1 MPSNVYDIILFQVL
15 RLLSFKAERLCLADR
30 SIVGYTEFY
39 NHGIAVF
46 IRNKYKHFSLIY
58 QEKRTNFVNRWQM
71 WAVFVE
77 ISRMIQVGLSSVVL
91 VP

>member
-1 MPSNVYDIILFQVL
+1 M
-15 RLLSFKAERLCLADR
+15 ERIGVGEPDPGPVRDYGSSGSGSAACAHLAMACM
-30 SIVGYTEFY
+30 GTE
-39 NHGIAVF
+39 V
-46 IRNKYKHFSLIY
+46 SPVEESY
-58 QEKRTNFVNRWQM
+58 QEKRANFVNRWQM